1 MRREPRFRGRNHCK
15 NTWRRPMRSRITL
28 CSLAF
33 ALAAL
38 PFSAGLAP
46 ATARPTVE
54 VAFVLDTT
62 GSMAQLIE
70 GAKRK
75 IWSIATTIV
84 DTNPDADIRM
94 GLVAYR
100 DLGDDYVTS

>member
-38 PFSAGLAP
+38 PLSP
-46 ATARPTVE
+46 AAARPTVQ
-54 VAFVLDTT
+54 VAFVLNTT